1 MRKKGVKRDQF
12 IQAKVG
18 LKDRCVTRVR
28 PTESVAV
35 DAAAV
40 NGFY

>member
-1 MRKKGVKRDQF
+1 MKRDQF
-12 IQAKVG
+12 IKANFG